1 MKNLLLFSM
10 FIISSA
16 VFSQEDA
23 WVYFKDKP
31 NQQTFLDNPLQML
44 TQRALDRR
52 TVQGIA
58 LDSKDVPIYQNYVDQ
73 IAAANGISVMA
84 KSKWLNAIHIR
95 GTQVNIATLTNLSF
109 VEKVLYANHSLNPI
123 GKTENASNKTK
134 IVDNFQETLTSF
146 NYGNSSTQIEM
157 LKGNILHQQNH
168 TGAGKIIA
176 VLDAGFIGVD
186 TGSPFQRL
194 RDNNLIL
201 GGYDFVN
208 NTTNPYVLDSHGTN
222 VLSNMGGYVDG
233 QLIGTAPDAQY
244 YLFITED
251 VNSENPIEESNWVEA
266 AEMADYLG
274 VDVINTSLGYFNYDN
289 PTYSYNNN
297 QLNGV
302 KSFASRGADVAF
314 SRGMI
319 CVTSAG
325 NSGNSQNNPYISVP
339 ADALTTLTVGAV
351 TSSEVKSTF
360 SSIGPTADGRIK
372 PDVMAMGSL
381 VTVATSEGN
390 IASSNGTSFAS
401 PILAGA
407 LTSFWS
413 AFPNKKNTEI
423 IQFVKASA
431 DRFSNPDNLYGY
443 GIPNFQ
449 AALLSALTTTEFK
462 NNNLFKIFPNPAS
475 NSITITTPDDYLNK
489 EMNFYNNLGQLVLTK
504 KIETFTQSISLTNLS
519 NGIYFYSIASGQN
532 TIKGKIIK
540 N

>member
-1 MKNLLLFSM
+1 M
-10 FIISSA
+10 
-16 VFSQEDA
+16 
-23 WVYFKDKP
+23 
-31 NQQTFLDNPLQML
+31 
-44 TQRALDRR
+44 
-52 TVQGIA
+52 
-58 LDSKDVPIYQNYVDQ
+58 
-73 IAAANGISVMA
+73 
-84 KSKWLNAIHIR
+84 
-95 GTQVNIATLTNLSF
+95 
-109 VEKVLYANHSLNPI
+109 
-123 GKTENASNKTK
+123 
-134 IVDNFQETLTSF
+134 
-146 NYGNSSTQIEM
+146 
-157 LKGNILHQQNH
+157 
-168 TGAGKIIA
+168 
-176 VLDAGFIGVD
+176 
-186 TGSPFQRL
+186 
-194 RDNNLIL
+194 
-201 GGYDFVN
+201 
-208 NTTNPYVLDSHGTN
+208 
-222 VLSNMGGYVDG
+222 
-233 QLIGTAPDAQY
+233 
-244 YLFITED
+244 
-251 VNSENPIEESNWVEA
+251 
-266 AEMADYLG
+266 
-274 VDVINTSLGYFNYDN
+274 
-289 PTYSYNNN
+289 
-297 QLNGV
+297 
-302 KSFASRGADVAF
+302 
-314 SRGMI
+314 
-319 CVTSAG
+319 
-325 NSGNSQNNPYISVP
+325 
-339 ADALTTLTVGAV
+339 TTLTVGAV